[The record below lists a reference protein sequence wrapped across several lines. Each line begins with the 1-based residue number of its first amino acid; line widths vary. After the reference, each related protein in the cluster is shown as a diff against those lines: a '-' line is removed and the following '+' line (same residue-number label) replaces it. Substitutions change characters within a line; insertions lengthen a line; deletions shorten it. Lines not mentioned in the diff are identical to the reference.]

1 MKPGTALRQQ
11 PAERLTYRVPEV
23 AEKLGIHERT
33 VWRWLREGRL
43 NGVKVGGAR
52 LVPADE
58 LERLIRPVA
67 AQPATA
73 PDPEIDRVAREML
86 R

>member
-11 PAERLTYRVPEV
+11 PVERLTYRVPEV
-23 AEKLGIHERT
+23 AEMLGIHERT
-33 VWRWLREGRL
+33 VWRLLREGRL
-43 NGVKVGGAR
+43 SRVKVGGAR

-73 PDPEIDRVAREML
+73 PDAEVDRVAREML